1 MSTIHTV
8 KLYRPDEGETESMW
22 DLYHAADAVEDRWS
36 RRSTVKDLMR
46 RLNDGELSREERRFI
61 MRAWSVLVD
70 GHLGFSRFMSAFSAL
85 TSTFQDPDVPYVK
98 AKPELEQMAADAALL
113 PVFEEAYK
121 EAMSDPYSELTR
133 SLVAPLMRQAIQDVM
148 DNYRAAMLLP
158 TSTLGEEQQ
167 RDGQ

>member
-70 GHLGFSRFMSAFSAL
+70 GHLGFGKFMSAFTVL
-85 TSTFQDPDVPYVK
+85 TGTFQDPDVPYVK
-98 AKPELEQMAADAALL
+98 AKPELGVISTIPSILAKREMNQTELANSLGISRGTLRKYLNDREGTHHVIVDG
-113 PVFEEAYK
+113 VF
-121 EAMSDPYSELTR
+121 YS
-133 SLVAPLMRQAIQDVM
+133 RQGYQ
-148 DNYRAAMLLP
+148 
-158 TSTLGEEQQ
+158 
-167 RDGQ
+167 